1 MHHNDLEILDSI
13 GSNISV
19 SNGSKVST
27 TIETIY
33 CNASHQNESGMI
45 TSQNCIWAAGVEQQ
59 VGKWNDLPWTTGTH
73 NPRHHD
79 LFEANETHDASCVA
93 EEWGHSTARPC
104 HRHRLLFGRRM
115 SCLGFGTSLTRK
127 KRWDHLIQQWP
138 CAIAP
143 CQHQL
148 FSGNFRGGRLNYCKT
163 CKVNCSSKSLHLQWP
178 SNKSQQVEGATR
190 ETMRLQISA
199 RSHRIRSKGLPRWL
213 SLSPGWELDR
223 MNQMLRTPGLPGKA
237 GGKAPQQAE
246 ATPQHSNA
254 RDQHVPRLWRE
265 KWGRN

>member
-1 MHHNDLEILDSI
+1 MLAKTAKKEISRPRLTRISAQQHQSGKRHLKNWRTCNVNWAVSTMHHNHLEILDSI

-45 TSQNCIWAAGVEQQ
+45 TSQNCLWAAGVEQQ

-127 KRWDHLIQQWP
+127 KKEGITW
-138 CAIAP
+138 
-143 CQHQL
+143 
-148 FSGNFRGGRLNYCKT
+148 FSSDL
-163 CKVNCSSKSLHLQWP
+163 
-178 SNKSQQVEGATR
+178 
-190 ETMRLQISA
+190 
-199 RSHRIRSKGLPRWL
+199 
-213 SLSPGWELDR
+213 
-223 MNQMLRTPGLPGKA
+223 
-237 GGKAPQQAE
+237 
-246 ATPQHSNA
+246 
-254 RDQHVPRLWRE
+254 VP
-265 KWGRN
+265 